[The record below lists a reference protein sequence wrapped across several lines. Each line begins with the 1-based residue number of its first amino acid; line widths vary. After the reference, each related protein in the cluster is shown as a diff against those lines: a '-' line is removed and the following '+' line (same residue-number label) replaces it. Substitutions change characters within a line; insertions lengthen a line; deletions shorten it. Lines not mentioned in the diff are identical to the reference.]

1 MEDRW
6 TQPAQNSI
14 DAIAHGMTYSDG
26 SEFDVRLTVDGE
38 LVLHHNAK
46 IELEGPKEGL
56 FPYVEQNHSDDLRA
70 AGFDIFSELIED
82 PRVKSYWID
91 GCSTACIEIK
101 RPHPRAKIAG
111 SYFRRGG
118 MTTHISKIMK
128 NIENQLAPLSIP
140 DRNTVIISF
149 DPKTMNAHKLSK
161 ITLPVS
167 PISPSI
173 RPWGPAPI
181 RRAMALPSYGRRTVA
196 GIVKHWQGI
205 GAPVLPLAFKHL
217 HSWSKF
223 LHLGRTYSFKGKSLV
238 KLNQIR
244 RGFPIHV
251 WPAPMKIEKDIIAGG
266 FTAVSDVMDPT
277 ILRTPKGQTRWLKPG
292 TQPLNYDLEEKMNV
306 FSNEQNAKI
315 LHELASERPA
325 WVDLDLKE
333 RQKIIDRLGKKLAWS
348 EIKADEGSPPWEV
361 PRFIGH
367 RGAGKTFREG

>member
-1 MEDRW
+1 MESKW
-6 TQPAQNSI
+6 IQPPQNSI

-38 LVLHHNAK
+38 LALHHNAK
-46 IELEGPKEGL
+46 IELEGQKEGL

-82 PRVKSYWID
+82 SRVRSSWIN

-111 SYFRRGG
+111 TYFSRNG
-118 MTTHISKIMK
+118 MTEHVSEIMK
-128 NIENQLAPLSIP
+128 NIDNQLSPLDIP
-140 DRNTVIISF
+140 ERNTVIISF
-149 DPKTMNAHKLSK
+149 DPKTMIAHKLSK
-161 ITLPVS
+161 ISLPAT
-167 PISPSI
+167 PINPSI

-181 RRAMALPSYGRRTVA
+181 RRAMALPSYGKRTVA
-196 GIVKHWQGI
+196 GMVEHWQEI
-205 GAPVLPLAFKHL
+205 GAPLLPLAFKHL

-223 LHLGRTYSFKGKSLV
+223 LHLGRAYSFKGKSLT
-238 KLNQIR
+238 KLNQKR

-251 WPAPMKIEKDIIAGG
+251 WPTPMEIEKDIISGG
-266 FTAVSDVMDPT
+266 FTALSDLMDPS

-292 TQPLNYDLEEKMNV
+292 TQPLSDELEEKMNGL
-306 FSNEQNAKI
+306 SNEQNAKV
-315 LHELASERPA
+315 LHELASERPT
-325 WVDLDLKE
+325 WENLDMKE
-333 RQKIIDRLGKKLAWS
+333 RQEMIDRLGKKLSWPK
-348 EIKADEGSPPWEV
+348 IQADEGSPPWEI